1 MAPPDFPPATPEGD
15 SAVVHDGQPADNAA
29 VEHARGGP
37 SPPPDTVTP
46 GTGAS
51 NPAKA
56 RTWRDKGAAT
66 VGRIKTGSVGTFW
79 SRLNAVDFMNSALMF
94 AGLFLVCF
102 FPFLAVVDAATGR
115 NTQKTITDRLG
126 LNAQA
131 AHDVDALI
139 STGHQTVSA
148 LSVLGAIVLVLFAVG
163 IPGVLQ
169 AWYEKVYDQSAP
181 YGGLRQ
187 FTRKVIW
194 VALFLAYI
202 WLEALVGQQ
211 TGPAGGH
218 LLTFVCEFVIAVLFW
233 WGTVHFLLDGRI
245 GWRVLLPTALAT
257 GFCLTGLAVFSLL
270 LFSGSVISGEKS
282 YGPIGVVL
290 VLLYYLIGAG
300 VCLLLGAVF
309 GRTWNESHQSPGG
322 GTSSIETVDD
332 PAGKSA

>member
-1 MAPPDFPPATPEGD
+1 
-15 SAVVHDGQPADNAA
+15 VVHDGQPAHNAA
-29 VEHARGGP
+29 VAHERGGP
-37 SPPPDTVTP
+37 SPPPDTATP

-66 VGRIKTGSVGTFW
+66 ADRIKTGSVGTIW

-139 STGHQTVSA
+139 STGNQTRSA
-148 LSVLGAIVLVLFAVG
+148 LSVIGAIVLVLFAVG

-169 AWYEKVYDQSAP
+169 AWYEKVYNQSAP

-187 FTRKVIW
+187 FTRKLIW
-194 VALFLAYI
+194 LAAFLAYI

-211 TGPAGGH
+211 TGPAGGR
-218 LLTFVCEFVIAVLFW
+218 LLTFVCEFAIAVLFW
-233 WGTVHFLLDGRI
+233 WGTMRFLLDGRI
-245 GWRVLLPTALAT
+245 GWRALFPAALAT

-270 LFSGSVISGEKS
+270 LFSGSVISGENS

-309 GRTWNESHQSPGG
+309 GRTWNESHQPPGSTHSPSQ
-322 GTSSIETVDD
+322 TSAT
-332 PAGKSA
+332 AAK

>member
-1 MAPPDFPPATPEGD
+1 MQPPGFPPATPEGD
-15 SAVVHDGQPADNAA
+15 SAVDHDGQPADNAA
-29 VEHARGGP
+29 VAHARGGP
-37 SPPPDTVTP
+37 SPPPDTATP

-51 NPAKA
+51 RPAKA

-66 VGRIKTGSVGTFW
+66 ADRIKTGPVGTFW
-79 SRLNAVDFMNSALMF
+79 SRLSAVDFMNSALMF

-102 FPFLAVVDAATGR
+102 FPFLAVVDAAAGR

-139 STGHQTVSA
+139 TVGNQTVSA
-148 LSVLGAIVLVLFAVG
+148 LSVLGAIVLVLFAIG

-169 AWYEKVYDQSAP
+169 AWYEKVYGQTAR

-187 FTRKVIW
+187 FTRKLIW
-194 VALFLAYI
+194 VAAFLVYLWI
-202 WLEALVGQQ
+202 EALVGQQ
-211 TGPAGGH
+211 TGPAGGR
-218 LLTFVCEFVIAVLFW
+218 LLTFVCEFAIAVLFW
-233 WGTVHFLLDGRI
+233 WWTVRFLLDGRI
-245 GWRVLLPTALAT
+245 SWRALFPAALAT

-270 LFSGSVISGEKS
+270 LFSGSIISGENS

-309 GRTWNESHQSPGG
+309 GQMWNESHHAPGSTRSPGE
-322 GTSSIETVDD
+322 TSS
-332 PAGKSA
+332 AAAK

>member
-1 MAPPDFPPATPEGD
+1 
-15 SAVVHDGQPADNAA
+15 VVHDGQSADNAA
-29 VEHARGGP
+29 LAQARGGP
-37 SPPPDTVTP
+37 SPLSEATPP
-46 GTGAS
+46 GAAAS
-51 NPAKA
+51 KQPRA
-56 RTWRDKGAAT
+56 RPWRDKGAAT
-66 VGRIKTGSVGTFW
+66 AARVRTSLVGTFW
-79 SRLNAVDFMNSALMF
+79 SRLSAVDFMNSALMF

-139 STGHQTVSA
+139 SVGNQTVSA
-148 LSVLGAIVLVLFAVG
+148 LSVLGAIVLVLFAIG

-169 AWYEKVYDQSAP
+169 AWYEKVYHQQAP

-187 FTRKVIW
+187 FTRKLIW
-194 VALFLAYI
+194 LAGFLAYI
-202 WLEALVGQQ
+202 WLEALTGQQ
-211 TGPAGGH
+211 TGPAGGR
-218 LLTFVCEFVIAVLFW
+218 LLTFVCEFAIAVLFW
-233 WGTVHFLLDGRI
+233 WWTVRFLLDGRI
-245 GWRVLLPTALAT
+245 SWRALFPAALAT

-270 LFSGSVISGEKS
+270 LFSGSITSGETS

-309 GRTWNESHQSPGG
+309 GQMWNERHQPPGSTHSHSE
-322 GTSSIETVDD
+322 TSA
-332 PAGKSA
+332 PAVK

>member
-1 MAPPDFPPATPEGD
+1 
-15 SAVVHDGQPADNAA
+15 VVHDGQSADNTA
-29 VEHARGGP
+29 VAHARGGP
-37 SPPPDTVTP
+37 SPPPDASAPDAGASQRPKTP
-46 GTGAS
+46 GL
-51 NPAKA
+51 
-56 RTWRDKGAAT
+56 RHRGAAAAD
-66 VGRIKTGSVGTFW
+66 RIKTSSVGTFW
-79 SRLNAVDFMNSALMF
+79 SRLSAVDFMNSALMF

-115 NTQKTITDRLG
+115 NTQLTITDRLG

-131 AHDVDALI
+131 SHDVDALI
-139 STGHQTVSA
+139 SAGNQTVSA
-148 LSVLGAIVLVLFAVG
+148 LSALGAIVLVLFAIG

-169 AWYEKVYDQSAP
+169 AWYEKVYHQPAP

-187 FTRKVIW
+187 FTRKLIW
-194 VALFLAYI
+194 VAVFLAYI

-211 TGPAGGH
+211 TGPAGGR
-218 LLTFVCEFVIAVLFW
+218 LLTFVCEFAIAVLFW
-233 WGTVHFLLDGRI
+233 WGTAHFLLDGRI
-245 GWRVLLPTALAT
+245 SWRALLPAALAT

-309 GRTWNESHQSPGG
+309 GQMWSERHQPPGSMRSDSQ
-322 GTSSIETVDD
+322 TNATAV
-332 PAGKSA
+332 K

>member
-1 MAPPDFPPATPEGD
+1 
-15 SAVVHDGQPADNAA
+15 VVHDGQPADNAA
-29 VEHARGGP
+29 VARARGGP
-37 SPPPDTVTP
+37 SPPPDTATP
-46 GTGAS
+46 GTGTS
-51 NPAKA
+51 SRPKA

-66 VGRIKTGSVGTFW
+66 AARVKTGPVGTFW
-79 SRLNAVDFMNSALMF
+79 SRLSAIDFMNSALMF

-102 FPFLAVVDAATGR
+102 FPFLAVVDAAAGR

-126 LNAQA
+126 LSGQA

-139 STGHQTVSA
+139 SVGHQTVSA
-148 LSVLGAIVLVLFAVG
+148 LSVIGAIVLVLFAIG

-169 AWYEKVYDQSAP
+169 AWYQNVYDQP
-181 YGGLRQ
+181 PPPGGAGRQ
-187 FTRKVIW
+187 FARKLAW
-194 VALFLAYI
+194 VAAFLAYI

-233 WGTVHFLLDGRI
+233 WWTVHFLLHGRI
-245 GWRVLLPTALAT
+245 GWRALLPAALAT

-270 LFSGSVISGEKS
+270 LFSGSITSGETS

-309 GRTWNESHQSPGG
+309 GQMWNESHQSSGS
-322 GTSSIETVDD
+322 THSHSQTN
-332 PAGKSA
+332 ATAAK

>member
-1 MAPPDFPPATPEGD
+1 VD
-15 SAVVHDGQPADNAA
+15 HDGQPADNAA
-29 VEHARGGP
+29 IAHARGGP
-37 SPPPDTVTP
+37 SPPPDPPPP
-46 GTGAS
+46 GAGAAK
-51 NPAKA
+51 PPKA
-56 RTWRDKGAAT
+56 RTWRDKGAAAAAR
-66 VGRIKTGSVGTFW
+66 VKTGSVGTFW
-79 SRLNAVDFMNSALMF
+79 SRLNAIDFMNSALMF

-115 NTQKTITDRLG
+115 NTQRTITDRLG
-126 LNAQA
+126 LNPQA

-139 STGHQTVSA
+139 STGNQTVSA
-148 LSVLGAIVLVLFAVG
+148 LSVIGAIVLVLFAVG

-169 AWYEKVYDQSAP
+169 AWYEKVYDQTAP

-187 FTRKVIW
+187 FTRKLIW
-194 VALFLAYI
+194 VGLFLVYI
-202 WLEALVGQQ
+202 WLEALIGQQ
-211 TGPAGGH
+211 TGPAGGR
-218 LLTFVCEFVIAVLFW
+218 LLTFVCEFAIAVLFW

-245 GWRVLLPTALAT
+245 GWLALLPTALAT

-309 GRTWNESHQSPGG
+309 GRTWNERHQPPGPTRSDS
-322 GTSSIETVDD
+322 GTNAT
-332 PAGKSA
+332 AAK

>member
-1 MAPPDFPPATPEGD
+1 MVRA
-15 SAVVHDGQPADNAA
+15 
-29 VEHARGGP
+29 
-37 SPPPDTVTP
+37 
-46 GTGAS
+46 
-51 NPAKA
+51 
-56 RTWRDKGAAT
+56 WRDKGAAAAAR
-66 VGRIKTGSVGTFW
+66 VKTGPVGTFW
-79 SRLNAVDFMNSALMF
+79 SRLSAVDFMNSALMF

-126 LNAQA
+126 LSGQA

-139 STGHQTVSA
+139 SVGHQTVSA

-169 AWYEKVYDQSAP
+169 AWYQKVYDQPALH
-181 YGGLRQ
+181 GGAGRQ
-187 FTRKVIW
+187 LARKLIW

-218 LLTFVCEFVIAVLFW
+218 LLTFACEFVIAVLFW

-245 GWRVLLPTALAT
+245 GWRALLPAALAT

-309 GRTWNESHQSPGG
+309 GQMWNESHQSPGS
-322 GTSSIETVDD
+322 TSSHSET
-332 PAGKSA
+332 SATAAK

>member
-1 MAPPDFPPATPEGD
+1 
-15 SAVVHDGQPADNAA
+15 VVHDGQPADNAA
-29 VEHARGGP
+29 VAHAGGDP
-37 SPPPDTVTP
+37 SPPPDTATP

-66 VGRIKTGSVGTFW
+66 AARVKTGSVGTFW
-79 SRLNAVDFMNSALMF
+79 SRLSAVDFMNSALMF

-102 FPFLAVVDAATGR
+102 FPFLAVVDAAAGR
-115 NTQKTITDRLG
+115 NTQRTITDRMG

-139 STGHQTVSA
+139 SAGNQTVSA
-148 LSVLGAIVLVLFAVG
+148 LSVIGAIVLVLFAIG

-169 AWYEKVYDQSAP
+169 AWYEKVYGQSAP

-187 FTRKVIW
+187 FTLKLIW
-194 VALFLAYI
+194 LGGFLAYL
-202 WLEALVGQQ
+202 WLQALVGQQ
-211 TGPAGGH
+211 VGPAGGH
-218 LLTFVCEFVIAVLFW
+218 VLIFVCEFAISVLFW
-233 WGTVHFLLDGRI
+233 WGTVRFLLDGRI
-245 GWRVLLPTALAT
+245 GWRALLPAALAT
-257 GFCLTGLAVFSLL
+257 GFCLTGLAVFSAL
-270 LFSGSVISGEKS
+270 LFSGSIISGEKS

-309 GRTWNESHQSPGG
+309 GQMWNQSHQSPGS
-322 GTSSIETVDD
+322 TR
-332 PAGKSA
+332 SASDTNATIAE

>member
-1 MAPPDFPPATPEGD
+1 
-15 SAVVHDGQPADNAA
+15 VIHDGQPADNAA
-29 VEHARGGP
+29 VAHAPSGP
-37 SPPPDTVTP
+37 SPPSDAAAP
-46 GTGAS
+46 GAGAS
-51 NPAKA
+51 GRPTA
-56 RTWRDKGAAT
+56 RTWRDRGAAAA
-66 VGRIKTGSVGTFW
+66 GRIKTGSVGTFW
-79 SRLNAVDFMNSALMF
+79 SRLNAIDFMNSALMF

-115 NTQKTITDRLG
+115 NTQKTITDRMG

-139 STGHQTVSA
+139 SAGHQTVST
-148 LSVLGAIVLVLFAVG
+148 LSVLGAIVLVLFAIG

-169 AWYEKVYDQSAP
+169 AWYQKVYDQPPPHDS
-181 YGGLRQ
+181 LRQ
-187 FTRKVIW
+187 LTRKLVW
-194 VALFLAYI
+194 VAAFLAYI

-218 LLTFVCEFVIAVLFW
+218 LLTFVCEFAIAVLFW
-233 WGTVHFLLDGRI
+233 WWTVHFLLGGRI
-245 GWRVLLPTALAT
+245 GWQALLPTALAT

-270 LFSGSVISGEKS
+270 LFSGSIISGEKS

-309 GRTWNESHQSPGG
+309 GQMWNESHQSP
-322 GTSSIETVDD
+322 D
-332 PAGKSA
+332 SARSDSATNATLAK

>member
-1 MAPPDFPPATPEGD
+1 M
-15 SAVVHDGQPADNAA
+15 VHDGQSADNAA
-29 VEHARGGP
+29 VAHARGGP
-37 SPPPDTVTP
+37 SPPPDAAAP
-46 GTGAS
+46 GAGVS
-51 NPAKA
+51 ERPKA
-56 RTWRDKGAAT
+56 RAWRDKAAAR
-66 VGRIKTGSVGTFW
+66 VKTGPVGTFW
-79 SRLNAVDFMNSALMF
+79 SRLGAVDFMNSALMF

-131 AHDVDALI
+131 SHDVDALI
-139 STGHQTVSA
+139 SAGNQTVSA
-148 LSVLGAIVLVLFAVG
+148 LSVLGAIVLVLFAIG

-169 AWYEKVYDQSAP
+169 AWYEKVYHQSAP

-187 FTRKVIW
+187 FTRKLIW
-194 VALFLAYI
+194 LAVFLAYI

-211 TGPAGGH
+211 TGPAGGR

-233 WGTVHFLLDGRI
+233 WWTVHFLLFGRI
-245 GWRVLLPTALAT
+245 GWRALLPAALAT

-270 LFSGSVISGEKS
+270 LFSGSIISGENS

-290 VLLYYLIGAG
+290 VLLYYLLGAG

-309 GRTWNESHQSPGG
+309 GQMWNERNQ
-322 GTSSIETVDD
+322 
-332 PAGKSA
+332 PAGSTHSHSQANATAAK